1 MLMFRSVRQRIQ
13 LIGRLRQILR
23 VLARHGFYR
32 ILKRLELH
40 RHLSLLERVRYT
52 RLHQRDDYNAA
63 LHLRQACEDLGP
75 TFIEFGQLLSG
86 RPDLVPETFVQ
97 ELRHLLAHARPEPWS
112 AIQGVL
118 TEQFGAAPT
127 PFRSIEHPPLAAAS
141 IAQIHRATLKR
152 DKTPVVLKVQRP
164 GIDRL
169 IATDLAVL
177 RQLAQL
183 AEKYLPDSRALNPV
197 DMVEEFAISIGQE
210 LDFILEAANTERF
223 ARAFADDAH
232 ILAPRIYWESTT
244 PKVLVMEYIDGIP
257 IDEIGRLRR
266 ARIDCKQVAERLLRA
281 YLKQIF
287 QSGFFHADPHPGN
300 LLVLRGGRIAFI
312 DFGLAGQISQDERR
326 ALAELF
332 SAMLAEDYERVA
344 ALWLD
349 ISHAGADVDRL
360 AFQRKLEPILRS
372 QMNQPYAR
380 MRLGDLFLQMVQN
393 GTRHGLKLPPELF
406 LLFRTFAQ
414 VESLLR
420 LLHPGFD
427 VVAHCRAFSEE
438 QAAAARAPAQLVA
451 ATREGLEQWTSTAW
465 RLPGEVEELV
475 KKMTADRLSIDF
487 VHRGLEFL
495 IGEMDRSSN
504 RIVVG
509 LIVAALIIG
518 SSLIILAGTGPTL
531 WGLPVFGLV
540 GFTTAFILGVLL
552 VLLVL
557 RSGKY

>member
-1 MLMFRSVRQRIQ
+1 MFRSVRQRIQ

-23 VLARHGFYR
+23 VLARHGFYQV
-32 ILKRLELH
+32 LKRLALH
-40 RHLSLLERVRYT
+40 RHLSLLERVRYA
-52 RLHQRDDYNAA
+52 RLHQREDDNVA

-75 TFIEFGQLLSG
+75 TFIGFGQLLSG
-86 RPDLVPETFVQ
+86 RPDLVPEAFVQ
-97 ELRHLLAHARPEPWS
+97 ELSRLLAHARPEPWP

-118 TEQFGAAPT
+118 NEQFGAGST
-127 PFRSIEHPPLAAAS
+127 PFRGIEHLPLAAAS

-152 DKTPVVLKVQRP
+152 DKAPVVLKVQRP

-169 IATDLAVL
+169 IAADLAVL

-183 AEKYLPDSRALNPV
+183 AEKYLPESRALNPAE
-197 DMVEEFAISIGQE
+197 MVEEFAISIGQE

-232 ILAPRIYWESTT
+232 IFAPRIYWEWST

-257 IDEIGRLRR
+257 IDAIERLRR
-266 ARIDCKQVAERLLRA
+266 ARIDRKRVAERLLRA
-281 YLKQIF
+281 FLKQIF
-287 QSGFFHADPHPGN
+287 HFGFFQADPHPGN
-300 LLVLRGGRIAFI
+300 FLVLRGGRIACI
-312 DFGLAGQISQDERR
+312 DFGLAGQLSQDERR
-326 ALAELF
+326 ALAGLF
-332 SAMLAEDYERVA
+332 GAMLAEDCERVA

-349 ISHAGADVDRL
+349 ISHAGAEVDRL
-360 AFQRKLEPILRS
+360 AFQRELEPILRS

-380 MRLGDLFLQMVQN
+380 IRLGDLFLQMVQN
-393 GTRHGLKLPPELF
+393 GARHGLKLPRELF
-406 LLFRTFAQ
+406 LLFRTFAEI
-414 VESLLR
+414 ESLLR
-420 LLHPGFD
+420 LLHPGFN

-438 QAAAARAPAQLVA
+438 QAAAARAPARLA
-451 ATREGLEQWTSTAW
+451 EATREGLEQWAGTAR

-504 RIVVG
+504 RIAVG

-531 WGLPVFGLV
+531 WGLPVFGLF
-540 GFTTAFILGVLL
+540 GFTVAFILGVLL